1 MVNVTKED
9 IKEMKL
15 SQLKGTRKK
24 TLEMLEVLNKDID
37 SRYNKSLDWW
47 TYYGQAVSNNK
58 PNADQFAC
66 NYADDVM
73 EITNK

>member
-15 SQLKGTRKK
+15 SQLKGTRQDILK
-24 TLEMLEVLNKDID
+24 VLDTINKEID
-37 SRYNKSLDWW
+37 SRYEASLDWW

-66 NYADDVM
+66 NYADNVM
-73 EITNK
+73 EITKE

>member
-15 SQLKGTRKK
+15 SQLKGIRQN
-24 TLEMLEVLNKDID
+24 VLKVLDTINKEID
-37 SRYNKSLDWW
+37 NRYESSLDWW